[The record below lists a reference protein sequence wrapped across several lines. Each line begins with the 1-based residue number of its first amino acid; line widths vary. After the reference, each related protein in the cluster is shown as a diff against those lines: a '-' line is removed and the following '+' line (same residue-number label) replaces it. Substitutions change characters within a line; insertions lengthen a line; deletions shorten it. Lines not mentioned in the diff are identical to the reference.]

1 MSRVTVANRQHV
13 AQLDYFHKG
22 FRNLPEAP
30 TLYPSEEEFKDP
42 IVYIQKNRALISS
55 FGIAK
60 IVPPKSWKPPRLFND
75 KKKFETKKQNI
86 YQLCNRITPHDL
98 FMLLLRK
105 FLTKRDPKKADKL
118 GETWTD
124 LESSE
129 IMISG
134 NAIDLYNLFLEVLSR
149 GGYDQV
155 TSTDNWHQIL
165 QSQLILGSVDDRA
178 PKLLQYI
185 YRDYL
190 LELEYEQ
197 KRKAGAP
204 QWKKEIS
211 ETSNVVSQNSS
222 SSTNSCLN
230 TEKMNKKRRLVEEDE
245 HVGLSLKDALIAV
258 VLYFKDT
265 LDDEDDCL
273 ICSKRLDHK
282 TDCLTAFCKEC
293 DPLNKQKF
301 GFLEGCVVNIE
312 ELKEYSEIFRRQWFL
327 ARKSRY
333 GICPKEEKLLHEPP
347 YLEAEYWRLVDS
359 SQDAVSVYYGSD
371 LFTNLCGSG
380 FPSFEGREKFME
392 ENVKSSSAR
401 EQYDRYLL
409 HPWNLNVLP
418 ELGSS
423 LLSCLN
429 VKIPGIT
436 IPWLYIGMLF
446 SSFCWH
452 NEDSYMYSLNYMHE
466 GEGKIW
472 YGCSGGTNAALFEA
486 SLSLCIPELFDTNP
500 DLLYNMVTTV
510 NPLRLFEKGTT
521 VCRTIQY
528 AGEFIV
534 TMPQA
539 YHAGFSLGYTCAEA
553 VNFACTDWLPFAW
566 AAHSRYIKFSRAP
579 AFTLEELF
587 IGVINSPDFLTKT
600 CSSEAKYLLK
610 YIQKIVNFELSQRN
624 KCFALCPRIVCEN
637 KLQSLGECSLC
648 KHGCFFSSLIVLGNE
663 DEVVT
668 FCLHHVKEAASYPS
682 RRELIFSYKYSM
694 EELNLLVSR
703 AQELVRQRQGNQ
715 VTQKENGFKKTA
727 IENIVIACSDQKV

>member
-1 MSRVTVANRQHV
+1 MSRVTVANRQQI
-13 AQLDYFHKG
+13 AQLDYFHKE
-22 FRNLPEAP
+22 FRNLPQAP
-30 TLYPSEEEFKDP
+30 TLYPSDEDFKDP
-42 IVYIQKNRALISS
+42 IAFIQNNRALISS

-60 IVPPKSWKPPRLFND
+60 IVPPVSWKPPRLINE
-75 KKKFETKKQNI
+75 KKKFETKQQNI

-105 FLTKRDPKKADKL
+105 FLAKRDPAKSNKL

-124 LESSE
+124 LENSE
-129 IMISG
+129 IRING
-134 NAIDLYNLFLEVLSR
+134 NSIDLYNLFLEVTSR

-155 TSTDNWHQIL
+155 TSTDSWSQVL
-165 QSQLILGSVDDRA
+165 QSQLILGDIDEEA
-178 PKLLQYI
+178 PKMLQAI

-190 LELEYEQ
+190 LDLEYEQ
-197 KRKAGAP
+197 RRKSGS
-204 QWKKEIS
+204 QHVKKEAKGRS
-211 ETSNVVSQNSS
+211 DGEEQSALNSAIP
-222 SSTNSCLN
+222 CGN
-230 TEKMNKKRRLVEEDE
+230 TEMNKKRKIVQGEDIAS
-245 HVGLSLKDALIAV
+245 LPLKDALIAV

-265 LDDEDDCL
+265 LDDVHDCL
-273 ICSKRLDHK
+273 ACSKRLEHEA
-282 TDCLTAFCKEC
+282 DCLTAFCKEC
-293 DPLNKQKF
+293 DPLSKQKF

-312 ELKEYSEIFRRQWFL
+312 ELKEYSEIFRRRWFL

-333 GICPKEEKLLHEPP
+333 GISPKEESLLHDPS
-347 YLEAEYWRLVDS
+347 YLEAEYWRLVDN
-359 SQDAVSVYYGSD
+359 SQDAISVYYGSD

-380 FPSFEGREKFME
+380 FPSFEEREKFIE
-392 ENVKSSSAR
+392 ENLKNPNII
-401 EQYDRYLL
+401 EQYDKYLL

-418 ELGSS
+418 ELSSS

-466 GEGKIW
+466 GEGKVW
-472 YGCSGGTNAALFEA
+472 YGCPGGINAALFEA
-486 SLSLCIPELFDTNP
+486 SLSVCIPELFDANP

-510 NPLRLFEKGTT
+510 NPLRLSKMGTK
-521 VCRTIQY
+521 VCRTIQH

-553 VNFACTDWLPFAW
+553 VNFACMDWLPFAW
-566 AAHSRYIKFSRAP
+566 AAHSRYMKFSRTP

-600 CSSEAKYLLK
+600 CLNEAKCLLE
-610 YIQKIVNFELSQRN
+610 YIQKIVDDELNQRN
-624 KCFALCPRIVCEN
+624 KCFALCPRIVYEN
-637 KLQSLGECSLC
+637 KLQSLGECLQC
-648 KHGCFFSSLIVLGNE
+648 KHSCFFSALVVLGNE
-663 DEVVT
+663 GEIAR
-668 FCLHHVKEAASYPS
+668 FCLHHVKEAASHPN
-682 RRELIFSYKYSM
+682 RRELIFSYKYSK

-703 AQELVRQRQGNQ
+703 AQQLVRRKQGNQ
-715 VTQKENGFKKTA
+715 AMQIENGYKKTA